1 MVESSLLE
9 KVLRLP
15 PDDRRELMDELS
27 ASLAPEVP
35 LTPELQALLDERL
48 ADFEARP
55 DAFRPWD
62 EVKDELLGKYCE
74 SFPIRSGT

>member
-15 PDDRRELMDELS
+15 PEDRRELMDEIS
-27 ASLAPEVP
+27 HSLAPEVP
-35 LTPELQALLDERL
+35 LTPELRALLDERL
-48 ADFEARP
+48 ADVEARP

-62 EVKDELLGKYCE
+62 EVRDDLLGTYL
-74 SFPIRSGT
+74 S